1 MHHVVTGGAGF
12 VGTHLVRRLLADG
25 HDVTVVDDLSTG
37 RRENL
42 YDQAWFIEED
52 VRAFGWITDIEP
64 APSTVWHLASPCSP
78 PDYQQRRIETLVVNS
93 QGTENA
99 LELARMSDAKFVLA
113 SSSEVYG
120 DPHVHPQPE
129 EYRGNVSTT
138 GPRSCYDEGKRYA
151 EALCSAYE
159 HRWGFD
165 VKIARLFNTYGPF
178 MPDDGRV
185 VIRFLS
191 AALDGNPIEV
201 HGGHQT
207 RSFCYVTDTVD
218 GLVRFADS
226 DLDVCNIGSDNEISI
241 DRLAELALST
251 VGQGGQIK
259 HVDYDED
266 DPKQRRPDLTRLHS
280 LGWSPQV
287 SLRQGLQATVSWL
300 RESV

>member
-1 MHHVVTGGAGF
+1 
-12 VGTHLVRRLLADG
+12 
-25 HDVTVVDDLSTG
+25 
-37 RRENL
+37 
-42 YDQAWFIEED
+42 
-52 VRAFGWITDIEP
+52 
-64 APSTVWHLASPCSP
+64 
-78 PDYQQRRIETLVVNS
+78 
-93 QGTENA
+93 
-99 LELARMSDAKFVLA
+99 MSDAKFVLA

-241 DRLAELALST
+241 DHLAELVLST

-266 DPKQRRPDLTRLHS
+266 DPKQRRPDLTRLCS

>member
-1 MHHVVTGGAGF
+1 
-12 VGTHLVRRLLADG
+12 
-25 HDVTVVDDLSTG
+25 
-37 RRENL
+37 
-42 YDQAWFIEED
+42 
-52 VRAFGWITDIEP
+52 
-64 APSTVWHLASPCSP
+64 
-78 PDYQQRRIETLVVNS
+78 
-93 QGTENA
+93 
-99 LELARMSDAKFVLA
+99 
-113 SSSEVYG
+113 
-120 DPHVHPQPE
+120 
-129 EYRGNVSTT
+129 
-138 GPRSCYDEGKRYA
+138 
-151 EALCSAYE
+151 
-159 HRWGFD
+159 

-241 DRLAELALST
+241 DHLAELALST

-266 DPKQRRPDLTRLHS
+266 DPKQRRPDLARLHS